1 MGCNYPLINR
11 RKAVITSFIAA
22 ATVLYAL
29 KTANEI
35 MLRYI
40 FPDEDFLPSPPPA
53 TSTPDHQP

>member
-1 MGCNYPLINR
+1 M
-11 RKAVITSFIAA
+11 ITSVLAA

-35 MLRYI
+35 MLRHI

-53 TSTPDHQP
+53 TSTSDHQP